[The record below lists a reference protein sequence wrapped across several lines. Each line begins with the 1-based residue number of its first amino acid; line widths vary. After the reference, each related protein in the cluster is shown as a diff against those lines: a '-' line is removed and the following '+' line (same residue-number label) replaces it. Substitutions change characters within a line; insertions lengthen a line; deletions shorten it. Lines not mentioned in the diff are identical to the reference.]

1 MKFEDIEKEL
11 SKVIEK
17 LEDKEI
23 SLDEGI
29 KLFDQG
35 IKLTENALEILNEGQ
50 GKIKVL
56 KAKLDK
62 LCEEN
67 FDDGLSEKHF

>member
-1 MKFEDIEKEL
+1 MKFEDLTKEL
-11 SKVIEK
+11 AKIVEK
-17 LEDKEI
+17 LEDKGI

-29 KLFDQG
+29 KLFEEG
-35 IKLTENALEILNEGQ
+35 IKLTESALEFLNEGQ

-67 FDDGLSEKHF
+67 LEKTEE